1 MENKDE
7 RTWLTVDEV
16 ADRLRCS
23 VRYIR
28 EAVSNRDIPFT
39 VYAGRALFHR
49 DRIDEWLLAQEE
61 GPGTTDHP
69 GNATESDDAAFDT
82 EIVENPNREVI
93 NNLVQKLIDYGD
105 QWVER
110 LGRNLMEDLSGSD
123 YRSLSP
129 KVYSQLSRWCHA
141 RRRSRRE
148 LAVEPIVHELSSEL
162 FGHVIQRTR
171 HSTNQAKRKK

>member
-1 MENKDE
+1 MGNKNE
-7 RTWLTVDEV
+7 RTWLTVEEV

-39 VYAGRALFHR
+39 MFAGRALFHR
-49 DRIDEWLLAQEE
+49 DRIDEWLLAHEE
-61 GPGTTDHP
+61 GPFTKDDP
-69 GNATESDDAAFDT
+69 GNVAESGYATFDT
-82 EIVENPNREVI
+82 EIVENPNVETI
-93 NNLVQKLIDYGD
+93 NNLVQKLIDFGD

-110 LGRNLMEDLSGSD
+110 LGRNLMEVLSGSD

-129 KVYSQLSRWCHA
+129 KVYAQLSRWCHA

-148 LAVEPIVHELSSEL
+148 LTVEPIVHELSNEL
-162 FGHVIQRTR
+162 FGRVIPRTK
-171 HSTNQAKRKK
+171 HPTYQAKRNK